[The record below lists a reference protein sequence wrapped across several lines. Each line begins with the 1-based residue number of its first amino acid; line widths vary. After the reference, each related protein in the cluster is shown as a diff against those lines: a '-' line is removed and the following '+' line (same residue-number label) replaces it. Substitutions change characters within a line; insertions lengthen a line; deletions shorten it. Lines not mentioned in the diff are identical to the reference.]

1 MIVVVMGVSGCGKT
15 TAAAL
20 LADRMG
26 WRYREGDD
34 LHPAANVEKMR
45 GGTPLTDADRLP
57 WLQAI
62 AREIDAWRTE
72 GASAV
77 VTCSALK
84 KAYREIIVGRRPD
97 VGLVYLKGSPE
108 LIARRMAARQEHF
121 MPAALLASQFATLEE
136 PTAEERPIV
145 VDVGS
150 SAADIVAAIVAELE
164 FRNGDR
170 AAASRL
176 RPGPQIP

>member
-1 MIVVVMGVSGCGKT
+1 MGVSGCGKT

-62 AREIDAWRTE
+62 AREIDAWRAA

-84 KAYREIIVGRRPD
+84 KAYREIIVGQRPD
-97 VGLVYLKGSPE
+97 VGLVYLRGSPE

-136 PTAEERPIV
+136 PTLDERPIV

-150 SAADIVAAIVAELE
+150 PAADIVAAIVAELE
-164 FRNGDR
+164 FRYGDGG
-170 AAASRL
+170 AASRL